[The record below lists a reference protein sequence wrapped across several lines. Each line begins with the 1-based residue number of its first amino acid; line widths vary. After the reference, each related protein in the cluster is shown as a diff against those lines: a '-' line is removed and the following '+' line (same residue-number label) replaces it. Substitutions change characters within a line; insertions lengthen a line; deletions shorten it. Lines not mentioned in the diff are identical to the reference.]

1 MKSIQK
7 VWAEIT
13 AKKAEVALSKEK
25 LKLSALDDVK
35 EAQELLELGIKKA
48 DAFDNRMADIMQE
61 LERVSNA
68 VFDVLGDAETEAD
81 ALRDDYDKAVAAL
94 DEFESLADDL
104 GVDPA
109 DNANWAN
116 LESLISNDTT
126 DAISK
131 LDEYYNELDKI
142 YRAIP
147 S

>member
-1 MKSIQK
+1 MKQIQK

-13 AKKAEVALSKEK
+13 AKKAEVALSKKK
-25 LKLSALDDVK
+25 LQLSALDDVK
-35 EAQELLELGIKKA
+35 EAQETLELGIAKA
-48 DAFDNRMADIMQE
+48 DAFDKRMADVMQE
-61 LERVSNA
+61 LERVSNT
-68 VFDVLGDAETEAD
+68 VFDVLGDAEAEAD
-81 ALRDDYDKAVAAL
+81 ALRDDYAKAEAAL
-94 DEFESLADDL
+94 DEFEGLADEL
-104 GVDPA
+104 GVDPS

-116 LESLISNDTT
+116 LESLISNDAS

>member
-1 MKSIQK
+1 MKQIQK

-13 AKKAEVALSKEK
+13 AKKAEVALSAKK
-25 LKLSALDDVK
+25 LQLSALDDVK
-35 EAQELLELGIKKA
+35 EAQDLLEQGIAKA
-48 DAFDNRMADIMQE
+48 DAFDNRMAEVMQE
-61 LERVSNA
+61 LERVSNT
-68 VFDVLGDAETEAD
+68 VFDVLGDAEAEAD
-81 ALRDDYDKAVAAL
+81 ALRDDYAKAEAAL
-94 DEFESLADDL
+94 DEFEALADDL
-104 GVDPA
+104 GVDPS

>member
-13 AKKAEVALSKEK
+13 AKKAEVALSKKK
-25 LKLSALDDVK
+25 LQLSALDDVK
-35 EAQELLELGIKKA
+35 EAQDLLEQGIAKA
-48 DAFDNRMADIMQE
+48 DAFDNRMADVMQE

-81 ALRDDYDKAVAAL
+81 ALRDDYAKAEAAL
-94 DEFESLADDL
+94 DEFQSLADDL

-109 DNANWAN
+109 DNADWAN

>member
-1 MKSIQK
+1 MKKIQK

-13 AKKAEVALSKEK
+13 AKKAEVALSKKK
-25 LKLSALDDVK
+25 LQLSALDDVK
-35 EAQELLELGIKKA
+35 EAQDLLEQGIAKA
-48 DAFDNRMADIMQE
+48 DAFDKRMADVMQE
-61 LERVSNA
+61 LERVSNT

-81 ALRDDYDKAVAAL
+81 ALRDDYAKAEAAL
-94 DEFESLADDL
+94 DEFAALAGDL

>member
-35 EAQELLELGIKKA
+35 AAAELLELGIKKA
-48 DAFDNRMADIMQE
+48 DDFDNRMADVMQE

-68 VFDVLGDAETEAD
+68 VFDVLGDAEMEAD
-81 ALRDDYDKAVAAL
+81 ALKDDYEKAEAAL
-94 DEFESLADDL
+94 DEFQSLADDL

-109 DNANWAN
+109 DNADWAN
-116 LESLISNDTT
+116 LESLLSNDTN
-126 DAISK
+126 DAIQK
-131 LDEYYNELDKI
+131 LEDYYNELDKI

>member
-1 MKSIQK
+1 MKKIQE

-13 AKKAEVALSKEK
+13 AKKAEVALSKKK
-25 LKLSALDDVK
+25 LQLSALDDVK
-35 EAQELLELGIKKA
+35 EAQDLLEQGIAKA
-48 DAFDNRMADIMQE
+48 DAFDKRMADVMQE
-61 LERVSNA
+61 LERVSNT
-68 VFDVLGDAETEAD
+68 VFDVLGDAEMEAD
-81 ALRDDYDKAVAAL
+81 ALRDDYAKAEAAL
-94 DEFESLADDL
+94 DEFEALADDL

>member
-1 MKSIQK
+1 MKQIQK

-13 AKKAEVALSKEK
+13 AKKAEVALSKKK
-25 LKLSALDDVK
+25 LQLSALDDVK
-35 EAQELLELGIKKA
+35 EAQDLLEQGIAKA
-48 DAFDNRMADIMQE
+48 DAFDKRMADVMQE
-61 LERVSNA
+61 LERVSNV
-68 VFDVLGDAETEAD
+68 VFDVLGDAEAEAD
-81 ALRDDYDKAVAAL
+81 ALRDDYAKAEAAL

>member
-1 MKSIQK
+1 MKQIQK

-13 AKKAEVALSKEK
+13 AKKAEVALSKKK
-25 LKLSALDDVK
+25 LQLSALDDVK
-35 EAQELLELGIKKA
+35 EAQDLLEQGIAKA
-48 DAFDNRMADIMQE
+48 DAFDNRMADVMQE
-61 LERVSNA
+61 LERVSNT
-68 VFDVLGDAETEAD
+68 VFDVLGDAEAEAD
-81 ALRDDYDKAVAAL
+81 ALRDDYAKAEAAL
-94 DEFESLADDL
+94 DEFEALADDL
-104 GVDPA
+104 GVDPS

-131 LDEYYNELDKI
+131 LDEYYNELEKI

>member
-1 MKSIQK
+1 MKKIQK

-13 AKKAEVALSKEK
+13 AKKAEVALSAKK
-25 LKLSALDDVK
+25 LQLSALDDVK
-35 EAQELLELGIKKA
+35 EAQDLLEQGIAKA
-48 DAFDNRMADIMQE
+48 DAFDKRMADVMQE
-61 LERVSNA
+61 LERVSNT

-81 ALRDDYDKAVAAL
+81 ALRDDYAKAEAAL
-94 DEFESLADDL
+94 DEFEALADDL

>member
-48 DAFDNRMADIMQE
+48 DEFDNRMADVMQE

-68 VFDVLGDAETEAD
+68 VFDVLGDAEAEAD
-81 ALRDDYDKAVAAL
+81 ALRDDYAKAEAAL
-94 DEFESLADDL
+94 DEFEGLADEL

-109 DNANWAN
+109 DNADWAN
-116 LESLISNDTT
+116 LESLISNDAT

-131 LDEYYNELDKI
+131 LDEYFNELDKI
-142 YRAIP
+142 YQAIP

>member
-1 MKSIQK
+1 
-7 VWAEIT
+7 
-13 AKKAEVALSKEK
+13 
-25 LKLSALDDVK
+25 
-35 EAQELLELGIKKA
+35 
-48 DAFDNRMADIMQE
+48 MADVMQE
-61 LERVSNA
+61 LERVSNT

-81 ALRDDYDKAVAAL
+81 ALRDDYAKAEAAL
-94 DEFESLADDL
+94 DEFAALAGDL

>member
-1 MKSIQK
+1 MKKIQK

-13 AKKAEVALSKEK
+13 AKKAEVALSKKK
-25 LKLSALDDVK
+25 LQLSALDDVK
-35 EAQELLELGIKKA
+35 EAQDLLEQGIAKA
-48 DAFDNRMADIMQE
+48 DAFDKRMADVMQE
-61 LERVSNA
+61 LERVSNT

-81 ALRDDYDKAVAAL
+81 ALRDDYAKAEAAL
-94 DEFESLADDL
+94 DEFEALADDL

>member
-1 MKSIQK
+1 MKQIQK

-13 AKKAEVALSKEK
+13 AKKAEVALSKKK
-25 LKLSALDDVK
+25 LQLSALDDVK
-35 EAQELLELGIKKA
+35 EAQDLLEQGIAKA
-48 DAFDNRMADIMQE
+48 DAFDKRMADVMQE
-61 LERVSNA
+61 LERVSNT
-68 VFDVLGDAETEAD
+68 VFDVLGDAEAEAD
-81 ALRDDYDKAVAAL
+81 ALRDDYAKAEAAL
-94 DEFESLADDL
+94 DEFEGLADEL

-116 LESLISNDTT
+116 LESLISNDAP